1 MMRQKLKTVT
11 NGKGSSETA
20 TPYRNGLK
28 LGRIRFKML
37 LLYARLGSNMESNK
51 KKWLF

>member
-1 MMRQKLKTVT
+1 MRQKLKTET

-28 LGRIRFKML
+28 LGRRRRRRRGGKSL
-37 LLYARLGSNMESNK
+37 KAV
-51 KKWLF
+51 